1 MQNILDK
8 KILLKDSGWFEFI
21 IFVLIL
27 IVLVYVF
34 DFKLD
39 KSTITGVEQTL
50 FIILS
55 AILFVF
61 NDSIV
66 GYKTIT
72 KIKDTLKKLESLEI
86 KTKVLNHIGQDK
98 ELSYDEFIAQ
108 SEGKI
113 IKFNKVIYKFK
124 KSSYK
129 LYIIFSLSGLLALL
143 FILADISIIINDISL
158 LNHEIFEKI
167 KVNLIDTLIII
178 QFLLIPVWVI
188 SAIQAEKQ
196 KADLLVYLD
205 GSNAIKNVKKY
216 IEDKEQIDIMES
228 MGNTLV
234 ELDD

>member
-72 KIKDTLKKLESLEI
+72 KIKDTLKKLESSEI

-143 FILADISIIINDISL
+143 FTLADISIIINDISL
-158 LNHEIFEKI
+158 LNHEIFEK
-167 KVNLIDTLIII
+167 
-178 QFLLIPVWVI
+178 
-188 SAIQAEKQ
+188 
-196 KADLLVYLD
+196 
-205 GSNAIKNVKKY
+205 
-216 IEDKEQIDIMES
+216 
-228 MGNTLV
+228 
-234 ELDD
+234 

>member
-1 MQNILDK
+1 MQAILEK
-8 KILLKDSGWFEFI
+8 KILLKDAEWKEWS
-21 IFVLIL
+21 IFVVLIGF
-27 IVLVYVF
+27 LVF
-34 DFKLD
+34 LLDFKLD
-39 KSTITGVEQTL
+39 ASTITGVEQAL

-72 KIKDTLKKLESLEI
+72 KIKDTLKKLENSEI
-86 KTKVLNHIGQDK
+86 KTKVLNHIGEDK
-98 ELSYDEFIAQ
+98 ALSYDEFIAQ

-113 IKFNKVIYKFK
+113 VKFNKVIYKFK
-124 KSSYK
+124 KKSYQ
-129 LYIIFSLSGLLALL
+129 LYMIFSLSGLLALIL
-143 FILADISIIINDISL
+143 VLADISICKDF
-158 LNHEIFEKI
+158 LNSITLQYFKS
-167 KVNLIDTLIII
+167 NLIDTLIII
-178 QFLLIPVWVI
+178 QFLLIPVWVV

-196 KADLLVYLD
+196 KADLLLYLD

-228 MGNTLV
+228 MGSTIV